1 VAADIVLDAIVRAAV
16 EATGATRGWLVATDG
31 AILRVVAAAGGERP
45 GDLVGAEIAAGVGT
59 AGLVIAGGQ
68 PMAVALRESD
78 EQFAQGVI
86 AVAGASPKSILSVPC
101 GDDEIVGALELIDK
115 RGARNFAFDDVEIA
129 TMLADIAAAA
139 IVVAIGGVA
148 PPSPAQ
154 LAAELDRI
162 AADEPARYGVVAKLI
177 SALLD
182 QA

>member
-1 VAADIVLDAIVRAAV
+1 MAADIVLDAIVRAAV
-16 EATGATRGWLVATDG
+16 EATGATRGWLVAPEG
-31 AILRVVAAAGGERP
+31 AILRVIAAAGGDRP
-45 GDLVGAEIAAGVGT
+45 GDLVGIEIAAGVGT

-68 PMAVALRESD
+68 PMAVALREGD
-78 EQFAQGVI
+78 EQFAQVV
-86 AVAGASPKSILSVPC
+86 AVAGTSPKSILSVPC

-115 RGARNFAFDDVEIA
+115 RGATNFAFDDVEVA

-177 SALLD
+177 SALLG